1 MALTTMKEL
10 LVTAQKEK
18 YAVGAFEFWSLDS
31 AQAIIHAAETE
42 NVPVI
47 LQAGKIECDF
57 CDGVKYLAQIAQ
69 IAAAD
74 GRFASGPRHRLRFY
88 LRGYQCWVHF
98 RNDRRLYAS
107 L

>member
-74 GRFASGPRHRLRFY
+74 AKVRSLCIWTTPPITILSARLSM
-88 LRGYQCWVHF
+88 LG
-98 RNDRRLYAS
+98 S
-107 L
+107 LP

>member
-57 CDGVKYLAQIAQ
+57 CDGVKYLALSLIHISA
-69 IAAAD
+69 
-74 GRFASGPRHRLRFY
+74 PTRH
-88 LRGYQCWVHF
+88 
-98 RNDRRLYAS
+98 
-107 L
+107 

>member
-1 MALTTMKEL
+1 M
-10 LVTAQKEK
+10 
-18 YAVGAFEFWSLDS
+18 
-31 AQAIIHAAETE
+31 
-42 NVPVI
+42 PVI

-74 GRFASGPRHRLRFY
+74 AKVPVALHLDHATDYDFY

>member
-47 LQAGKIECDF
+47 NIFVSNPTDILLEF
-57 CDGVKYLAQIAQ
+57 
-69 IAAAD
+69 
-74 GRFASGPRHRLRFY
+74 GRDMRFY
-88 LRGYQCWVHF
+88 LWK
-98 RNDRRLYAS
+98 NDKWCPPEYFTS

>member
-18 YAVGAFEFWSLDS
+18 YAVGAFEFWSLES

-57 CDGVKYLAQIAQ
+57 CFQFRQRLQP
-69 IAAAD
+69 AAAFFP
-74 GRFASGPRHRLRFY
+74 GFPVIRRH
-88 LRGYQCWVHF
+88 GK
-98 RNDRRLYAS
+98 
-107 L
+107 